1 MSRPDDCTFKC
12 FWLDLKLKVRRRT
25 WVTNDIERLRVASR
39 RSLHYRYTMTARLH
53 PLQTALDRATT
64 ATYTVVDLIDI
75 ARARKPSAG
84 DREGRTDARQVSLY
98 RAVIA
103 SSVAAIEET
112 FEALTVAGLASLGT
126 PAPALSRIAIAIAK
140 SMQSPNP
147 QNLDNLL
154 GDYLG
159 FKPSDYWTAHLAYSP
174 PAYRRSDLANKS
186 LDYRLIY
193 TTYAGFRPFEKG
205 ELSDVLGRFVKIRN
219 SFAHQDTS
227 STIFTKSQ
235 QEQLK
240 TLRTRKAVAGNES
253 AFVEA
258 VSATC
263 AVTLDAN
270 ANVADDPVV
279 RWTVHETQAV
289 NALLI
294 YIGIVVSVCDALARH
309 LESTASVLISSYDR
323 LTLRVQDGR
332 WWDWNRGHTFGAA
345 NVDFELVP
353 YRPSLR

>member
-1 MSRPDDCTFKC
+1 
-12 FWLDLKLKVRRRT
+12 
-25 WVTNDIERLRVASR
+25 
-39 RSLHYRYTMTARLH
+39 MTATLH
-53 PLQTALDRATT
+53 PLQAALDRATT

-84 DREGRTDARQVSLY
+84 SREGRTDARQVSLY

-103 SSVAAIEET
+103 SSVAALEET
-112 FEALTVAGLASLGT
+112 FEALTAAGLSSLGT
-126 PAPALSRIAIAIAK
+126 PSPALSRLTIAIAK

-154 GDYLG
+154 SDYLD
-159 FKPSDYWTAHLAYSP
+159 FKPSDYWAAHLAYSP
-174 PAYRRSDLANKS
+174 PAYRRSSLADKS

-193 TTYAGFRPFEKG
+193 TTYAGFRSFAQT
-205 ELSDVLGRFVKIRN
+205 ELSDVLARFVKIRN

-227 STIFTKSQ
+227 SAIFTKPQ

-240 TLRTRKAVAGNES
+240 VLRTRKATIES
-253 AFVEA
+253 EAAFVEA

-263 AVTLDAN
+263 AVTLNAN
-270 ANVADDPVV
+270 APVTDDPVV
-279 RWTVHETQAV
+279 RWTVHETHAV
-289 NALLI
+289 NALLL
-294 YIGIVVSVCDALARH
+294 YVGTVVSVCDALARH
-309 LESTASVLISSYDR
+309 LESTAGVLISSYDR

-332 WWDWNRGHTFGAA
+332 WWDWNHEHTFGAP